1 MDAFKS
7 PGGVMT
13 GSMLALI
20 ALTAVSVI
28 LATVLKESPIATSS
42 R

>member
-1 MDAFKS
+1 
-7 PGGVMT
+7 
-13 GSMLALI
+13 MLAHI

-28 LATVLKESPIATSS
+28 LATVLKESPVATSS